1 MTSPIVPICVFCV
14 CGEAPHANVAF
25 RVTNR
30 FNRLTK
36 THTSSVLRSGNLR
49 PDDDGEERKKNR
61 SITPGEGKTNKPR
74 SMLLDTWNSMANL
87 SSERSER
94 ESFQE

>member
-1 MTSPIVPICVFCV
+1 VETFGPMTMVKK
-14 CGEAPHANVAF
+14 G
-25 RVTNR
+25 
-30 FNRLTK
+30 
-36 THTSSVLRSGNLR
+36 
-49 PDDDGEERKKNR
+49 KKNR